1 MPRPR
6 SAPLKAAAEKQG
18 KVDFTNLWA
27 GQAIALG
34 SEMPAAELTRELA
47 GDAQARMREWRRLS
61 RPRPRLRRESGLCYT
76 GGTEILRERLYIMSV
91 DAATVRRIA
100 HLARIAVT
108 EAEVPHLQGELNAM
122 LAFVEQLSEVN
133 VEGVEPMTSVT
144 PMEMK
149 KRQDVVNDGE
159 IADDIVRNAPATE
172 NHFFLVP
179 KVVE

>member
-1 MPRPR
+1 MVSSGHFAQEIGAWRSKSRASAPGRFLASKSRVSPRP
-6 SAPLKAAAEKQG
+6 APPVPRGCGAKAAS
-18 KVDFTNLWA
+18 
-27 GQAIALG
+27 AI
-34 SEMPAAELTRELA
+34 R
-47 GDAQARMREWRRLS
+47 RMLI
-61 RPRPRLRRESGLCYT
+61 PRLRP
-76 GGTEILRERLYIMSV
+76 IFMSV

-100 HLARIAVT
+100 QLARIAVT

-133 VEGVEPMTSVT
+133 VDGVEPMTSVT

-149 KRQDVVNDGE
+149 KRPDVVNDGE
-159 IADDIVRNAPATE
+159 IADDIVGNAPETQ